1 MITGIHTLIYA
12 SDADK
17 VRAFFRDVLQ
27 FPSVD
32 VGHGWMIFALPPAEL
47 GIHPTDGK
55 VYHEL
60 YLMCDD
66 VKSTVALLKRKG
78 VQCAEIRDVGWG
90 SLTSVTIPGGGEIG
104 LYEPRHKTA
113 IGLASKKKA
122 SARKPASR
130 AATRARTA
138 PKPKSSSSKRKPRR
152 R

>member
-1 MITGIHTLIYA
+1 
-12 SDADK
+12 
-17 VRAFFRDVLQ
+17 
-27 FPSVD
+27 
-32 VGHGWMIFALPPAEL
+32 
-47 GIHPTDGK
+47 
-55 VYHEL
+55 L

-66 VKSTVALLKRKG
+66 VKATVARLQHKG

-113 IGLASKKKA
+113 IGIAAAKKSPARKSA
-122 SARKPASR
+122 SAAK
-130 AATRARTA
+130 RARKA

>member
-12 SDADK
+12 NDADK

-32 VGHGWMIFALPPAEL
+32 VGHGWVIFALPPAEL
-47 GIHPTDGK
+47 GIHPTEGNM
-55 VYHEL
+55 YHEL

-66 VKSTVALLKRKG
+66 VKSTVARLQRKG

-113 IGLASKKKA
+113 IALAATKK
-122 SARKPASR
+122 SATRKRTTR

-138 PKPKSSSSKRKPRR
+138 PKPKRNSSKRKPRR
-152 R
+152 K

>member
-1 MITGIHTLIYA
+1 MITGIHSLIYA
-12 SDADK
+12 TDADK
-17 VRAFFRDVLQ
+17 VRAFFRDVLE
-27 FPSVD
+27 FPFVD
-32 VGHGWMIFALPPAEL
+32 VGHGWVIFAMPPAEL

-66 VKSTVALLKRKG
+66 VKATVARLQRKG

-113 IGLASKKKA
+113 IGIAAAKKSPARKSA
-122 SARKPASR
+122 SAAK
-130 AATRARTA
+130 RARKA

>member
-12 SDADK
+12 NDADK
-17 VRAFFRDVLQ
+17 VRTFFRDVLQ

-32 VGHGWMIFALPPAEL
+32 VGHGWVIFAMPPAEL
-47 GIHPTDGK
+47 GIHPTDGE

-66 VKSTVALLKRKG
+66 VKSTVARLQRKG

-113 IGLASKKKA
+113 IGPSAAKKA
-122 SARKPASR
+122 AVRKPASR
-130 AATRARTA
+130 AAKRARTA

>member
-12 SDADK
+12 TDADK
-17 VRAFFRDVLQ
+17 VRAFFRDVLE

-32 VGHGWMIFALPPAEL
+32 VGHGWMIFAMPPAEL
-47 GIHPTDGK
+47 GIHPTDGA

-66 VKSTVALLKRKG
+66 VKATVARLQRKG

-90 SLTSVTIPGGGEIG
+90 SLTSVTIPGGAEIG

-113 IGLASKKKA
+113 IGMSKAKKSPARKSA
-122 SARKPASR
+122 SAAK
-130 AATRARTA
+130 RARKA
-138 PKPKSSSSKRKPRR
+138 PKPKSSSAKRKPRR

>member
-12 SDADK
+12 TDASK
-17 VRAFFRDVLQ
+17 VRAFFRDVLE

-32 VGHGWMIFALPPAEL
+32 VGHGWVIFALPPAEL

-66 VKSTVALLKRKG
+66 VKSTVARLQRKG

-113 IGLASKKKA
+113 IGLAAKKSPSRKSA
-122 SARKPASR
+122 SAAK
-130 AATRARTA
+130 RARKA